1 MNTKLLVNDLEL
13 TIDYELDISAI
24 YFGDL
29 ESEFVD
35 IEINSVEWN
44 TTYTEIDG
52 NVIEVKIDILPII
65 QMMENE
71 ESLKII
77 LRDRFEDIEWANKDL

>member
-77 LRDRFEDIEWANKDL
+77 LRDRFEDIE

>member
-1 MNTKLLVNDLEL
+1 MNTKLLVNGLEL

-52 NVIEVKIDILPII
+52 NVIEAKIDILPII

-77 LRDRFEDIEWANKDL
+77 LRDRFEDIE

>member
-1 MNTKLLVNDLEL
+1 MITNLVVNGLEL

-44 TTYTEIDG
+44 TSYTEIDG
-52 NVIEVKIDILPII
+52 NVIEAKIDILPII

-77 LRDRFEDIEWANKDL
+77 LRDRFEDIE

>member
-1 MNTKLLVNDLEL
+1 MITNLVVNGLEL

-44 TTYTEIDG
+44 TSYTEIDG
-52 NVIEVKIDILPII
+52 NVIEAKIDILPII

>member
-1 MNTKLLVNDLEL
+1 MEMITNLLVNGLEL

-44 TTYTEIDG
+44 TAYTEIDG
-52 NVIEVKIDILPII
+52 NVVEAKIDILPII

-77 LRDRFEDIEWANKDL
+77 LRDRFEDIE

>member
-1 MNTKLLVNDLEL
+1 MEMNTKLLVNGLEL

-52 NVIEVKIDILPII
+52 NVIEAKIDILPII

-77 LRDRFEDIEWANKDL
+77 LRDRFEDIE

>member
-1 MNTKLLVNDLEL
+1 MEMNTKLLVNDLEL

-77 LRDRFEDIEWANKDL
+77 LRDRFEDIE